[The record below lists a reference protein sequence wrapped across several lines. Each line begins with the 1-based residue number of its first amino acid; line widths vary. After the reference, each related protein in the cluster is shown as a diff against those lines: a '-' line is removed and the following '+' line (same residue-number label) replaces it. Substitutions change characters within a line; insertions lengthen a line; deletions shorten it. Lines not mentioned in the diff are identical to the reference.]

1 MLLCKTPL
9 AGIRIVQSFANED
22 IEREKFRVGNE
33 AFLDSKRDNYRAM
46 GSFQSGN
53 TFFQGMMYLV
63 TLLAGGYF
71 IALGQMS
78 AADLAMYA
86 LYIGIFISPIQI
98 LVELT
103 EMIQK
108 GMSGL
113 SVISLLLILNL
124 RSQILLMPLI

>member
-1 MLLCKTPL
+1 MIFFSAKQNRKMQATFLDNRRKIGDVNTSLQDSL

-63 TLLAGGYF
+63 TLLYQPDSDSCRINRNDPERYVWF
-71 IALGQMS
+71 
-78 AADLAMYA
+78 Y
-86 LYIGIFISPIQI
+86 P
-98 LVELT
+98 
-103 EMIQK
+103 
-108 GMSGL
+108 L
-113 SVISLLLILNL
+113 SVCY
-124 RSQILLMPLI
+124 

>member
-1 MLLCKTPL
+1 MIFFSAKQNRKMQATFLDNRRKIGDVNASLQDSL

-63 TLLAGGYF
+63 TLLAGGMHC
-71 IALGQMS
+71 ILESLS
-78 AADLAMYA
+78 ARFRFL
-86 LYIGIFISPIQI
+86 
-98 LVELT
+98 
-103 EMIQK
+103 
-108 GMSGL
+108 
-113 SVISLLLILNL
+113 
-124 RSQILLMPLI
+124 